1 MALAAGLVN
10 YVEGVVKS
18 AGATARRP
26 KPLGLIAMLIAILS
40 FSISSPLIKWSGE
53 TGSVIA
59 FWRMVGAFIMWWTIM
74 LVIKLRTDRHFPTRR
89 TWVLVLPAALFFGAN
104 IATFFTAI
112 TKTSIA
118 NAEFIGAMSPL
129 VLLPAGAVFFGEHP
143 NWKALRWGGLSIV
156 GMTLVLFFGPA
167 NGTATVEGDLL
178 MIVVLACWV
187 GYLLLSK
194 RARLRGVG
202 TVEFMVCL
210 APLGLLT
217 AGPIAGA
224 IAGDE
229 LFGLGPRG
237 WLVVVILTLL
247 TGVLAHALLVFAQ
260 KLIPIATIGVM
271 QSAQPALAVFWGI
284 IILGETVSGAQV
296 VGMALVVI
304 GLGLFTWSSQRAP
317 ELPSSDAVEGLVTQ

>member
-1 MALAAGLVN
+1 MVSDVAAP
-10 YVEGVVKS
+10 
-18 AGATARRP
+18 RRP
-26 KPLGLIAMLIAILS
+26 RSAGLIAMLIAIVS

-59 FWRMVGAFIMWWTIM
+59 FWRMVGAFVAWWTIM
-74 LVIKLRTDRHFPTRR
+74 FVIRVRSHRSFPTRR
-89 TWVLVLPAALFFGAN
+89 TWMHVLPAALFFGAN

-129 VLLPAGAVFFGEHP
+129 LLLPAGAVFFHEHP
-143 NWKALRWGGLSIV
+143 NWKALRWGALSIV

-167 NGTATVEGDLL
+167 NGTATVEGNVL
-178 MIVVLACWV
+178 MILVLAFWV
-187 GYLLLSK
+187 AYLLLSK
-194 RARLRGVG
+194 RARLHGVG

-229 LFGLGPRG
+229 IFGLGAKG
-237 WLVVVILTLL
+237 WLVVALLTLL

-271 QSAQPALAVFWGI
+271 QSAQPALAVLWGI
-284 IILGETVSGAQV
+284 IILGETVSGVQV
-296 VGMALVVI
+296 VGMVLVVF

-317 ELPSSDAVEGLVTQ
+317 ELPSSDAVEGIITQ